1 MLRQDLPT
9 EKLCTFRLLVFE
21 VEKARVVYILRIF
34 AHIFP
39 TISDFD
45 LTAEA
50 VLVHLDFMAMEC
62 CSKDLFDV
70 FYDIFTLFYG
80 RLFEIFAQKWVL
92 MVFIEMSYCS

>member
-9 EKLCTFRLLVFE
+9 KRLCSFRLLVFE
-21 VEKARVVYILRIF
+21 VEKARVVYILRIL

-45 LTAEA
+45 LITEA
-50 VLVHLDFMAMEC
+50 VHVHLDFMAVEC

-70 FYDIFTLFYG
+70 FYYIFTLFYG
-80 RLFEIFAQKWVL
+80 RLFEIFAQKWAL
-92 MVFIEMSYCS
+92 LVFIEMRYCS